1 MIAKSEDLP
10 GMKLLSHESLAEN
23 MQIRIRK
30 GVFSLRILRGLF
42 DFLSGFGC
50 MAASPVP
57 HHAPN
62 DRKERNIPMNI
73 TARRTANIKKL
84 LGAGLLLLLLG
95 AFALVHAVFA
105 KKPVSGSKSIT
116 ITVVNADAQE
126 KEFPLKTDAQYL
138 LGAMEEAEGLTFE
151 GTEGPYGMMITEVN
165 GERAVYDENGA
176 YWGFSVN
183 GEYCNY
189 GIDQQPVHDGDAFT
203 IAYTR

>member
-1 MIAKSEDLP
+1 
-10 GMKLLSHESLAEN
+10 
-23 MQIRIRK
+23 
-30 GVFSLRILRGLF
+30 
-42 DFLSGFGC
+42 
-50 MAASPVP
+50 
-57 HHAPN
+57 
-62 DRKERNIPMNI
+62 MNKKMSSS
-73 TARRTANIKKL
+73 RIKKL
-84 LGAGLLLLLLG
+84 LGAALLVLLLG
-95 AFALVHAVFA
+95 AFALVHAAFA

-116 ITVVNADAQE
+116 ITVVNAAAQE

-189 GIDQQPVHDGDAFT
+189 GVSEQPVEDGDAFV
-203 IAYTR
+203 IAYTK